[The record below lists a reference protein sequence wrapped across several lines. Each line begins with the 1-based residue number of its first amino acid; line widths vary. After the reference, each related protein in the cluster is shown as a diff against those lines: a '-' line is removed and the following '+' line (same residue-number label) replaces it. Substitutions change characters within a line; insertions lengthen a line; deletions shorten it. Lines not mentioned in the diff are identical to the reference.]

1 MRYFRQVSSRKMTI
15 IKQRN
20 KIMMIMNTSRK
31 QSGFT
36 LVEIAI
42 VLVIIGLLLGGILK
56 GQQLINSARVRNM
69 ADQNS
74 GVQAAYFGFIDRFRQ
89 IPGDMPGPAACAAIG
104 SVVQGCTGGGT
115 PVGGNQNG
123 RIDTWAEA
131 GAVWN
136 HLSAS
141 GFLNG
146 SFTGADITSAATYLG
161 GVLVTPVAVPANAF
175 QQAIMLAYTDDYD
188 GVGTVSV
195 RLAYAFGGGIQ
206 PSMLRE
212 LDVKLDDGSP
222 VTGVMRP
229 TVASANSTE
238 VAPGINMGA
247 ALIWTGTPVCVT
259 GAGTAAAIYNVDS
272 DNTSCNAVF
281 LY

>member
-1 MRYFRQVSSRKMTI
+1 MKTM
-15 IKQRN
+15 K
-20 KIMMIMNTSRK
+20 K

-42 VLVIIGLLLGGILK
+42 VLVVIGLLLGGILK

-89 IPGDMPGPAACAAIG
+89 IPGDMSPADACAAIG
-104 SVVQGCTGGGT
+104 TIVDQTNCGGT
-115 PVGGNQNG
+115 PVIGGNRNG
-123 RIDTWAEA
+123 RIDTWVEA
-131 GAVWN
+131 AAVWN
-136 HLSAS
+136 HLSSA

-146 SFTGADITSAATYLG
+146 SYSGTGVSDAATYLG
-161 GVLVTPVAVPANAF
+161 AVLTGAVPGNAF
-175 QQAIMLAYTDDYD
+175 QQPIMLAYTDDYEA
-188 GVGTVSV
+188 GTGTATV
-195 RLAYAFGGGIQ
+195 RLAFAFGAGIQ
-206 PSMLRE
+206 PTMLRE

-229 TVASANSTE
+229 TVSTANNGET
-238 VAPGINMGA
+238 GTNMGA
-247 ALIWTGTPVCVT
+247 ALIWSGTPVCVT
-259 GAGTAAAIYNVDS
+259 GEGTATAIYNVDS
-272 DNTSCNAVF
+272 DNSTCNAVY

>member
-1 MRYFRQVSSRKMTI
+1 
-15 IKQRN
+15 
-20 KIMMIMNTSRK
+20 MMIINTSRK

-89 IPGDMPGPAACAAIG
+89 IPGDMPGAAACAAIG
-104 SVVQGCTGGGT
+104 SVVNGCPGAG
-115 PVGGNQNG
+115 VGGDQNG
-123 RIDTWAEA
+123 RIDDWDEA

-146 SFTGADITSAATYLG
+146 SFTGAGITSAATYLA
-161 GVLVTPVAVPANAF
+161 GVLATPVAVPANAF
-175 QQAIMLAYTDDYD
+175 QQVIMLAYTDDYEA
-188 GVGTVSV
+188 GTGTASV
-195 RLAYAFGGGIQ
+195 RLAFAFGGGIQ

-229 TVASANSTE
+229 TVSTANTGE
-238 VAPGINMGA
+238 TGTDMGA

-259 GAGTAAAIYNVDS
+259 GEGTAAAIYNVDS
-272 DNTSCNAVF
+272 DNTTCNAVF

>member
-1 MRYFRQVSSRKMTI
+1 
-15 IKQRN
+15 
-20 KIMMIMNTSRK
+20 MNTPRK

-89 IPGDMPGPAACAAIG
+89 IPGDMPGATACAAIG
-104 SVVQGCTGGGT
+104 TVITGCGGT
-115 PVGGNQNG
+115 PVGGDQNG
-123 RIDTWAEA
+123 RIDDWDEA

-146 SFTGADITSAATYLG
+146 SYTGSGITTAATYLG
-161 GVLVTPVAVPANAF
+161 GPLASPPAVPANAF
-175 QQAIMLAYTDDYD
+175 QQAIMLAYTDDYEA
-188 GVGTVSV
+188 GTSTASV
-195 RLAYAFGGGIQ
+195 RLAFAFGAGIA

-229 TVASANSTE
+229 TLDTANTGE
-238 VAPGINMGA
+238 TGTDMGA
-247 ALIWTGTPVCVT
+247 ALVWTGTPVCVT
-259 GAGTAAAIYNVDS
+259 GAGTAAATYNVDS

>member
-1 MRYFRQVSSRKMTI
+1 
-15 IKQRN
+15 
-20 KIMMIMNTSRK
+20 MMIINTPRK

-89 IPGDMPGPAACAAIG
+89 IPGDMPGATACAAIG
-104 SVVQGCTGGGT
+104 SVVTNCPTG
-115 PVGGNQNG
+115 VGGDQNG
-123 RIDTWAEA
+123 RIDDWDEA
-131 GAVWN
+131 AAVWN

-146 SFTGADITSAATYLG
+146 SFTGTGITTAATYLG
-161 GVLVTPVAVPANAF
+161 GVLTGAVPGNAF
-175 QQAIMLAYTDDYD
+175 QQPIMLVYTDDYEA
-188 GVGTVSV
+188 GTGTATV
-195 RLAYAFGGGIQ
+195 RLAFAFGAGVQ
-206 PSMLRE
+206 PSLLRE
-212 LDVKLDDGSP
+212 LDVKLDDGSA

-229 TVASANSTE
+229 AVSTANTGE
-238 VAPGINMGA
+238 TGTDMGA

-259 GAGTAAAIYNVDS
+259 DEGTADAIYNVDS
-272 DNTSCNAVF
+272 DNVSCNAVF

>member
-1 MRYFRQVSSRKMTI
+1 
-15 IKQRN
+15 
-20 KIMMIMNTSRK
+20 MMIMNTTRK
-31 QSGFT
+31 QAGFT

-89 IPGDMPGPAACAAIG
+89 IPGDMPGAAACAAIG
-104 SVVQGCTGGGT
+104 SVVTGCGGT

-123 RIDTWAEA
+123 RIDTWVEA

-146 SFTGADITSAATYLG
+146 SYTGSGTTSAATYIAGPLAA
-161 GVLVTPVAVPANAF
+161 PPAVPANAF
-175 QQAIMLAYTDDYD
+175 QQAIMLAYTDDYEA
-188 GVGTVSV
+188 GTGTASV
-195 RLAYAFGGGIQ
+195 RLAYAFGASIQ

-229 TVASANSTE
+229 TVETANTGE
-238 VAPGINMGA
+238 PGDDMGA
-247 ALIWTGTPVCVT
+247 ALIWTGTPACVT
-259 GAGTAAAIYNVDS
+259 GAGTATATYNVDS